1 MKEKKVVKQEVAKK
15 VTASEKKVVK
25 NETKVEEQPVS
36 KEETK
41 AVEKSGETCGTKNK
55 KSEMSM

>member
-1 MKEKKVVKQEVAKK
+1 MRWKKESCKAGSRKK
-15 VTASEKKVVK
+15 VTASEKSSK
-25 NETKVEEQPVS
+25 NETKVEEQPAS

-41 AVEKSGETCGTKNK
+41 TVEKVEKPVEQNK